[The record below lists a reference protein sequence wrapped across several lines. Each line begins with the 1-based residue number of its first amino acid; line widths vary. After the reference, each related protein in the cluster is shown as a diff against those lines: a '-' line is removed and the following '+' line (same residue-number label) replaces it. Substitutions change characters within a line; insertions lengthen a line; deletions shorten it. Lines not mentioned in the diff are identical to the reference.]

1 MQRSEPSV
9 AESELLKNL
18 NINDFGPTK
27 KQQAIIDHLGTYR
40 FISYAKPLCQSGC
53 TFQEVCDRIKLDKK
67 LRQAV
72 FSIIQELEIDLNTK
86 ITSHLVEKYGPL
98 CYQNIFSWCQ
108 TAGPNKYLK
117 YDDVDRK
124 IIEQEQK
131 QLINTITHLSKSDK
145 PETQSLLELSQ
156 HISLGELIHIYKLM
170 SKRNRKEISSLYGC
184 NASELISWLECIALY
199 RNCCCHNGNL
209 IDIKIETRPITPQ
222 SYSKY
227 LFRMKNTETTTNRFA
242 LGCVVI
248 LHLAKTINVEK
259 EETDALKQAVLAL
272 SNDKSSLESYG
283 FVSREGFEG
292 AFGG

>member
-1 MQRSEPSV
+1 MAKSD
-9 AESELLKNL
+9 LIKKL

-27 KQQAIIDHLGTYR
+27 KQQTIIDHLGTYR
-40 FISYAKPLCQSGC
+40 FISYAKPLCQFGC
-53 TFQEVCDRIKLDKK
+53 TFQDVHDRIRLDKK

-72 FSIIQELEIDLNTK
+72 FSIIQEIEIDLNTK
-86 ITSHLVEKYGPL
+86 ITSHLVKKYGPF
-98 CYQNIFSWCQ
+98 CYQDIFSWCQ
-108 TAGPNKYLK
+108 TDGPNKYLK
-117 YDDVDRK
+117 YDAVDRK

-131 QLINTITHLSKSDK
+131 QLINTITHLSKSKK

-170 SKRNRKEISSLYGC
+170 SKRNRKEI
-184 NASELISWLECIALY
+184 ASIYDCSANELISWMDCIALY

-209 IDIKIETRPITPQ
+209 IDIKIETRPVTPQ

-259 EETDALKQAVLAL
+259 EETDALKQAILAL
-272 SNDKSSLESYG
+272 SNDKTTLESYG

-292 AFGG
+292 AFGE